1 MSDLAQWLP
10 VLVAVALVA
19 GAFAQSLTGLG
30 FSLIAAPAMLAMFG
44 PHDGVAIIV
53 VLAAIASLLPLAHQW
68 RHVGVRDAVGLLIP
82 TLIAT
87 PVVVAALAGV
97 DASVVAVG
105 AGIAVMIGVL
115 FLARGVVWPGL
126 RGLGGGIAA
135 GVASAVL
142 NVVGGVGGP
151 PVGMYAS
158 NAGWTPEHSRA
169 TLQFFFLIQNVVTAL
184 VIGYVQP
191 PWWMVV
197 ALVVGTAAG
206 VAVAGRVPAR
216 AARLAVLVVAGLGGL
231 GLVVANV

>member
-1 MSDLAQWLP
+1 MPDLAQWLP
-10 VLVAVALVA
+10 VLVAVALAA

-30 FSLIAAPAMLAMFG
+30 FSLIAAPATLAMFG

-53 VLAAIASLLPLAHQW
+53 VLAAVASLLPLTHQW

-97 DASVVAVG
+97 DTSVVAVG
-105 AGIAVMIGVL
+105 AGIAVLIGVL

-126 RGLGGGIAA
+126 RGIRGGIAT

-151 PVGMYAS
+151 PVGMYAT
-158 NAGWTPEHSRA
+158 NAGWTPEHARA

-184 VIGYVQP
+184 IIGYVQP
-191 PWWMVV
+191 PWWMLA
-197 ALVVGTAAG
+197 ALVLGTASGA
-206 VAVAGRVPAR
+206 AVAGRIPAR

-231 GLVVANV
+231 GLVFANV